1 MAQEAGLPGALK
13 LCLIYAR
20 EDQRLY
26 AQLKNHLIPLER
38 RRLIEFWEPRD
49 ILAGSEREQELA
61 ARLAEADLFV
71 YLLSPDL
78 FASEYYSES
87 HLAQIMQRYQRG
99 EVRIVPVILRPIAL
113 ELLDQPFA
121 GLEPLPTNKK
131 AVSGWKNRD
140 AALLDIVLGVR
151 RVVESMSGQLGGVFA
166 MEAGEAGPESPA
178 IPFWHVPL
186 RRNVYFTGRDDL
198 LDTLHNSLLT
208 PGEGWP
214 AIQALTG
221 LGGVGKT
228 QLAVEYAYRYRQEY
242 QAVLWARADTP
253 ENLASDGLALAHVL
267 RLPER
272 NDANQE
278 VVLGA
283 LKRWLQRH
291 SSWLLIL
298 DNVNELALVS
308 DFLPAQYQGHVLLT
322 TRIQATGAVAPSLP
336 VPPLEVPEGARLL
349 LRRARLFPRDISGD
363 ESNLPQ
369 FRQAQEIVQSLE
381 GLPLALDQAG
391 AYIEEMG
398 ESLEGY
404 LQIFRRREAD
414 LLSYRGQ
421 AAAGHPSP
429 VSATFALAFEQAE
442 QRSQPAANLLRLC
455 AFLHPASIPERLL
468 LNEASS
474 GEQPGSL
481 LPGIADEAELNV
493 ALSVLFQF
501 SLIRRDPAA
510 RSLSMHRLVQS
521 VVKGTMTEQEQRLW
535 ATRALIL
542 VSRAWPERG
551 AAGWKRCQAYLPHA
565 LVCADL
571 LARWDL
577 RTEDELRLLNEVGA
591 YLSERA
597 AYREAERL
605 LLQAL
610 TLSER
615 LHGAEDPTT
624 AGVLQDLGW
633 LAHRRG
639 QQAQAEERYQRALA
653 IRERILGEHHPQTA
667 QTLYTLGLLY
677 LNRRELVQA
686 EQLLQRALAIQ
697 EQQLGPEHPHV
708 AEALNALG
716 MLARARGE
724 YEQAEVLYRRAL
736 AIRELRLGA
745 DAPETATSVSN
756 LATLAFNRGNYAEAG
771 PLYRRALEMRERILG
786 PEHPDTAT
794 ILSALALLAD
804 LQKRYAEGEP
814 LARRA
819 LAIQEEALGR
829 EHRETAQTLLTL
841 AMLCYHQGNLE
852 EAETH
857 AQEAL
862 AVRERVL
869 SPHDPNL
876 ILTLN
881 NLALIYRARE
891 KYEQARPLLQRALAL
906 SETAHGREDA
916 RTVSIRENLASLP
929 AAQSDQS
936 IPGDSSHS

>member
-1 MAQEAGLPGALK
+1 MAQEARLAGALK
-13 LCLIYAR
+13 LCLIYAP

-49 ILAGSEREQELA
+49 ILAGSERERELA

-78 FASEYYSES
+78 FASDYYSET

-113 ELLDQPFA
+113 DLLEPPFA
-121 GLEPLPTNKK
+121 GLEPLPTNKR
-131 AVSGWKNRD
+131 AVSDWKDRD
-140 AALLDIVLGVR
+140 AALLDIVLGVK
-151 RVVESMSGQLGGVFA
+151 RVIESMSEQLGGVFA
-166 MEAGEAGPESPA
+166 MEASESWSEPPA
-178 IPFWHVPL
+178 IPFWHIPL

-198 LDTLHNSLLT
+198 LAALHNSLLT
-208 PGEGWP
+208 PREGWP
-214 AIQALTG
+214 AIWALTG
-221 LGGVGKT
+221 LGGMGKT
-228 QLAVEYAYRYRQEY
+228 QVALEYAYRYRQEY
-242 QAVLWARADTP
+242 QAVFWMRADTP

-272 NDANQE
+272 NDPNQE

-283 LKRWLQRH
+283 LRRWLQRH
-291 SSWLLIL
+291 ASWLLIL
-298 DNVNELALVS
+298 DNVGDLALVS
-308 DFLPAQYQGHVLLT
+308 DFLPVQYRGHVLLT
-322 TRIQATGAVAPSLP
+322 TRIQATGALAPSLP
-336 VPPLEVPEGARLL
+336 VPPLEVPEGVRFL

-369 FRQAQEIVQSLE
+369 VRQAQEIVQMLE

-404 LQIFRRREAD
+404 FQIFRRREAE

-421 AAAGHPSP
+421 AVAGHPSP
-429 VSATFALAFEQAE
+429 VSSTFALVFEQAE

-468 LNEASS
+468 LDEASS
-474 GEQPGSL
+474 SEQPASL
-481 LPGIADEAELNV
+481 FPGIADQAELNV

-501 SLIRRDPAA
+501 SLIRRDPVA
-510 RSLSMHRLVQS
+510 RSLSVHRLVQS
-521 VVKGTMTEQEQRLW
+521 VIKGTMSDQEQRLW
-535 ATRALIL
+535 ATRAITL

-551 AAGWKRCQAYLPHA
+551 AAGWESCQAYLPHA

-571 LARWDL
+571 LARWDVH
-577 RTEDELRLLNEVGA
+577 TEDALRLLNEVGV
-591 YLSERA
+591 YLSQRA

-615 LHGAEDPTT
+615 LHGAEDSTT
-624 AGVLQDLGW
+624 AAVLHDLGW

-639 QQAQAEERYQRALA
+639 QQAQAEERYRRALV
-653 IRERILGEHHPQTA
+653 IRERVLGERHPQTA
-667 QTLYTLGLLY
+667 QTLSTLGLLY

-686 EQLLQRALAIQ
+686 EQFLQRALSIQ
-697 EQQLGPEHPHV
+697 EEHLGLEHPHV
-708 AEALNALG
+708 AETLNALG

-724 YEQAEVLYRRAL
+724 YEQAEILYRRAL
-736 AIRELRLGA
+736 AIREQRLGA

-756 LATLAFNRGNYAEAG
+756 LAALAFNRGNYAEAERF
-771 PLYRRALEMRERILG
+771 YQRALEMRERILG
-786 PEHPDTAT
+786 PEHPDTAAL
-794 ILSALALLAD
+794 LSTLALLAD

-819 LAIQEEALGR
+819 LAIQEETLGR

-852 EAETH
+852 QAEAH

-862 AVRERVL
+862 TVRERVL
-869 SPHDPNL
+869 PPHDPNL
-876 ILTLN
+876 IVTLN

-891 KYEQARPLLQRALAL
+891 KYDQAQILLRRALAL
-906 SETAHGREDA
+906 SETTHGREDA

-929 AAQSDQS
+929 AAQNDQS
-936 IPGDSSHS
+936 VPGDTPRS

>member
-1 MAQEAGLPGALK
+1 MAQDARMSGALK
-13 LCLIYAR
+13 LCLIYAP

-38 RRLIEFWEPRD
+38 RGLIEFWDPQN
-49 ILAGSEREQELA
+49 ILAGSERERELA

-78 FASEYYSES
+78 FASEYYSQS
-87 HLAQIMQRYQRG
+87 HLMQIMQRYQRG

-113 ELLDQPFA
+113 DLLDPPFA
-121 GLEPLPTNKK
+121 RLEPLPTNKK

-151 RVVESMSGQLGGVFA
+151 RVVESMSGQPGDVEG
-166 MEAGEAGPESPA
+166 GEAGPEPPA
-178 IPFWHVPL
+178 LPFWYVPL
-186 RRNVYFTGRDDL
+186 RRNVYFAGRNAL
-198 LDTLHNSLLT
+198 LDTLHNSLLK

-228 QLAVEYAYRYRQEY
+228 QLAVEYAYRYWREY

-253 ENLASDGLALAHVL
+253 ENLVSDGLTLAHVL

-272 NDANQE
+272 KDANQE

-283 LKRWLQRH
+283 LKRWLQQH
-291 SSWLLIL
+291 ASWLLIL

-308 DFLPAQYQGHVLLT
+308 DFLPVQYRGHVLLT
-322 TRIQATGAVAPSLP
+322 TRIQATGAVAPSLS
-336 VPPLEVPEGARLL
+336 VPPLEVPEGARFL

-369 FRQAQEIVQSLE
+369 FRQAQEIVRELE

-391 AYIEEMG
+391 AYIEEVG

-404 LQIFRRREAD
+404 RQIFRRREAD

-421 AAAGHPSP
+421 AVAGHPSP
-429 VSATFALAFEQAE
+429 ISATFALAFEQVAE
-442 QRSQPAANLLRLC
+442 RSQPAASLLRLC

-468 LNEASS
+468 LAEAFSS
-474 GEQPGSL
+474 EQPASL
-481 LPGIADEAELNV
+481 FPGIADEAELNV
-493 ALSVLFQF
+493 ALSVLFHF
-501 SLIRRDPAA
+501 SLIRRDPTA
-510 RSLSMHRLVQS
+510 RSLSVHRLVQS
-521 VVKGTMTEQEQRLW
+521 VVRGAMTEQEQRLW

-551 AAGWKRCQAYLPHA
+551 AAGWERCQAYLSHA

-571 LARWDL
+571 IARWDVC
-577 RTEDELRLLNEVGA
+577 TEDALRLLHEVGA

-597 AYREAERL
+597 SYQEAERL

-610 TLSER
+610 ALGER
-615 LHGAEDPTT
+615 LHDGNDPTT
-624 AGVLQDLGW
+624 ASVLQDLGW

-653 IRERILGEHHPQTA
+653 MRERALGEHHPQTA

-677 LNRRELVQA
+677 LNQRELVRA

-708 AEALNALG
+708 AETLNALG

-736 AIRELRLGA
+736 AIREQRLGA

-756 LATLAFNRGNYAEAG
+756 LAALAFNQGNYAEAG
-771 PLYRRALEMRERILG
+771 PLYQRALEIRERILG
-786 PEHPDTAT
+786 AEHPDTAA
-794 ILSALALLAD
+794 ILSVLALLAD

-819 LAIQEEALGR
+819 LAIQEETLGR

-852 EAETH
+852 QAEAH

-876 ILTLN
+876 IVTLN
-881 NLALIYRARE
+881 NLALIYRARK
-891 KYEQARPLLQRALAL
+891 KYEPARPLLQRALIL
-906 SETAHGREDA
+906 SETVHGKEDA
-916 RTVSIRENLASLP
+916 RTVGIRENLASLP
-929 AAQSDQS
+929 AAQNNQS
-936 IPGDSSHS
+936 VPDDASHG